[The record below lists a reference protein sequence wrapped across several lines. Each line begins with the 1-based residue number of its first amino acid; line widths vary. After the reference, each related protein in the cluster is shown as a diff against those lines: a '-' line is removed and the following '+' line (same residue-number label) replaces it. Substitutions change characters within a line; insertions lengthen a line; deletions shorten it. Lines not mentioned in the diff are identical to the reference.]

1 MQSFFDRYHKAII
14 TGCGVLIFIAAGLM
28 TMFLT
33 ESKHEVPP
41 ENQEVKTEIAV
52 TESSQPEKLC
62 YVYITG
68 EVQKPGVYKLSEDA
82 RIFQLVDMAGGFTK
96 NADKESLNLADNV
109 TDGTHIHVS
118 AKISPS
124 RSNPTIPGLP
134 AQHVIVQS
142 HQTQS
147 TKIDINR
154 ADAQELERLKG
165 VGPAI
170 AKRIIEYRQKHG
182 RFMKPEDIMNVRGIG
197 QKTFEKIKDNTLIR

>member
-14 TGCGVLIFIAAGLM
+14 TGSGVLIFIAAGLM

-33 ESKHEVPP
+33 ESKHEVPK
-41 ENQEVKTEIAV
+41 ENHEVKTEITV

-82 RIFQLVDMAGGFTK
+82 RIFKLVDMAGGFTQK
-96 NADKESLNLADNV
+96 ADKESLNLADNV

-197 QKTFEKIKDNTLIR
+197 QKTFEKIKDNILIR